1 MGFGRGLFRRR
12 ESASRDAIFGKWAVD
27 ILRAFPEVVSAEFD
41 ASEFHVDVVYADG
54 AIQQYGLQTP
64 FRLAVGLD
72 GEEAVQLLAE
82 YLRRAVT
89 SRTVMT
95 EPVAG
100 WMSAAPTLRSV
111 LRPAGDLTLE
121 FQGKRIGDH
130 MLWRPLLPCLT
141 ERVVIDLP
149 TSMRTVSPDDLVEW
163 GVDADTV
170 FATARANM
178 IDFAVETVS
187 LFDTEDGVLFL
198 PDDDGDL
205 YAGSLPLVDG
215 WLAGLGNKAGA
226 QPLFFVPGSFGV
238 LAGVASS
245 PERVCE
251 LVAAAREMF
260 DNAVRPV
267 SPAPYTVDEQ
277 GRLVPF
283 TVPIDHPAWAAIR
296 SAEAAL
302 AAPVHAAQYQG
313 MQADTEAGRLDL
325 FVAELLHVRAEN
337 GIEETVAAWTDT
349 VPTLLPRAHVVN
361 MVDLTTASLFGVPW
375 EVLDREVGLRAVP
388 GLFPPR
394 FLVEHHPDQ
403 ATLARLRAAGRWG
416 TG

>member
-12 ESASRDAIFGKWAVD
+12 ESASRDEIFGKWAVD

-41 ASEFHVDVVYADG
+41 AAEFHVDVVYADG
-54 AIQQYGLQTP
+54 TPQQCGLRTP
-64 FRLAVGLD
+64 FRLAEGLD

-82 YLRRAVT
+82 YLRGALAAST
-89 SRTVMT
+89 AMA
-95 EPVAG
+95 EPVAD
-100 WMSAAPTLRSV
+100 WATMAPTLRPV

-121 FQGKRIGDH
+121 VQGQRIGENIV
-130 MLWRPLLPCLT
+130 WRPLLPCLT

-149 TSMRTVSPDDLVEW
+149 TSMRTVSPEDLVEW
-163 GVDADTV
+163 GVDAHTV
-170 FATARANM
+170 FATARTNM
-178 IDFAVETVS
+178 TDFAVETVS
-187 LFDTEDGVLFL
+187 GFDPDEGVHFL
-198 PDDDGDL
+198 SDDDGDL
-205 YAGSLPLVDG
+205 YAGSLPLVEG

-226 QPLFFVPGSFGV
+226 QPLCFVPGSFGV

-251 LVAAAREMF
+251 LVAVAREMF

-267 SPAPYTVDEQ
+267 SPVPYTVDGQ

-283 TVPIDHPAWAAIR
+283 TVPLGHPAWAAIR

-302 AAPVHAAQYQG
+302 AAPVYAAQYPSL
-313 MQADTEAGRLDL
+313 QADVDSGRRTEY
-325 FVAELLHVRAEN
+325 VAELLHVRAPN
-337 GIEETVAAWTDT
+337 GIEDTVAAWTDT
-349 VPTLLPRAHVVN
+349 VPTLLPRAHVVS
-361 MVDLTTASLFGVPW
+361 MVDLATASLFPVPW
-375 EVLDREVGLRAVP
+375 EVLDREVGLRSVP